1 MWRPNWK
8 SLCMK
13 TRELGCKFFKE
24 IGWPKNSETNLELPL
39 RTVLTRCEQL
49 VNEDANS
56 LK

>member
-24 IGWPKNSETNLELPL
+24 IGWPKNSKTNLELPL